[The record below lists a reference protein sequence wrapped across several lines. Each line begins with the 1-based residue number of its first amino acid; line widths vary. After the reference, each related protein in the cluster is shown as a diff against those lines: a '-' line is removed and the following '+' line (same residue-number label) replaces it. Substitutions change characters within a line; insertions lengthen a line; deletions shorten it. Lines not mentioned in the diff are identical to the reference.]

1 MSAGPASA
9 ADRNAD
15 SSKLGVDR
23 LVDPQQRPVRSSSA
37 RKGRMDCCLI
47 LRSIENARTTLLSRT
62 DIILKSGGL
71 TVILANRSDLDLTA
85 FYRVAWQRENVRI
98 ADDAMRRIAA
108 NRASFLEL
116 IDKDPSVVIYG
127 VTTAMGERAS
137 HRLTREERDA
147 HARIKPFPAA
157 TSFGEYLPDRVV
169 RGIVFARLANF
180 IEGHAATS
188 PRIAAA
194 VADMLD
200 GRAMPAVAAAGQGGA
215 GEILALYPLFA
226 ELSTRFDLE
235 VKERGSLINGSPC
248 AAALLADAAI
258 AGRRRLQLAL
268 ETFAL
273 SIEAFRAPL
282 EHYDEALESLWGD
295 PDEAAVLRSL
305 RSYLGD
311 VGGRRNYQAPVS
323 YRIVPRV
330 LGHAHRA
337 VSAAE
342 RAARISLSSISDNPV
357 YLPPDANAPLW
368 PLHQHRRLSQRHGG
382 AGARRSG
389 GHLGGHLPAVRPSQR
404 QIAERPGLAFARP
417 AAGRT
422 PAGTERRTRQHRL
435 RAHGGERLHRA
446 RQRRGTA
453 HLHPGSDSCSSGQD
467 DVATPVFLAW
477 SKEARAGRCLDASLA
492 MLGGGGL
499 AGAVS
504 SPTAKRRVRC
514 GRSWSS
520 CAAYVAPVV
529 EDRILGPELAN
540 LTDAITARIFAPSE
554 NIDS

>member
-1 MSAGPASA
+1 
-9 ADRNAD
+9 
-15 SSKLGVDR
+15 
-23 LVDPQQRPVRSSSA
+23 
-37 RKGRMDCCLI
+37 
-47 LRSIENARTTLLSRT
+47 
-62 DIILKSGGL
+62 L

-85 FYRVAWQRENVRI
+85 FYRVAWQREDVRI
-98 ADDAMRRIAA
+98 ADEAMRRITAS
-108 NRASFLEL
+108 RASFLEL

-157 TSFGEYLPDRVV
+157 TSFGDYLPDRVV

-188 PRIAAA
+188 PRIAIA
-194 VADMLD
+194 VAEML
-200 GRAMPAVAAAGQGGA
+200 GGNALPPVAAAGQGGA

-226 ELSTRFDLE
+226 ELSRRFDLE

-273 SIEAFRAPL
+273 SIEAFSAPL

-323 YRIVPRV
+323 YRIVPRI

-342 RAARISLSSISDNPV
+342 RASTISLSSISDNPI
-357 YLPPDANAPLW
+357 YLPPDAAHPYGRCISTGGYHNAMAAPALDDMSGIW
-368 PLHQHRRLSQRHGG
+368 ADICLLCDRH
-382 AGARRSG
+382 SG
-389 GHLGGHLPAVRPSQR
+389 KLLNGQVSHLPDQLLVGREPGQSDGRGNIGYVTMAANGYIELARGAAQRTFIPS
-404 QIAERPGLAFARP
+404 
-417 AAGRT
+417 
-422 PAGTERRTRQHRL
+422 
-435 RAHGGERLHRA
+435 
-446 RQRRGTA
+446 
-453 HLHPGSDSCSSGQD
+453 SDSCSSGQD
-467 DVATPVFLAW
+467 DVATPAFLAW
-477 SKEARAGRCLDASLA
+477 SKEARAARCLDASLA
-492 MLGGGGL
+492 ML
-499 AGAVS
+499 AVVAS
-504 SPTAKRRVRC
+504 QALFVTNRQAPRALQPFLELIR
-514 GRSWSS
+514 
-520 CAAYVAPVV
+520 AYVAPVV

-540 LTDAITARIFAPSE
+540 LTNAITAKIFAPSDH
-554 NIDS
+554 IDTAIA